1 MKAAI
6 LEEYGG
12 TPRYGD
18 FEEPTSGE
26 GVAVL
31 DVLAAVLNPS
41 DLSRSQGPGR
51 FFVEPPT
58 LPYVVGREGV
68 ARLTDGRRVYFGST
82 AGQFGSCAERCA
94 VAEQSI
100 VELPDGLDEGVAA
113 SLGTSG
119 TGWLA
124 LEWRAQLKPGE
135 TVVILGATG
144 VVGQIAVQ
152 AAKLLGAGRVVA
164 IGRNAQRLERAR
176 EVGADATVQLGAGAD
191 LTEALKEACGGGFD
205 VALDPLW
212 GEPLAAVLAA
222 ANPGA
227 RIVQIGQSAG
237 AIAPLASAAIRGKML
252 AILGYT
258 NFNRLVP
265 AKERAR
271 AFQTMLDHASA
282 GRIVVDVERVPLAET
297 GAAWERQK
305 QSPGAKLVI
314 VP

>member
-18 FEEPTSGE
+18 FEEPTAGE
-26 GVAVL
+26 GIAVL

-51 FFVEPPT
+51 FFVEPPI

-68 ARLTDGRRVYFGST
+68 ARLSDGRRVYFGST
-82 AGQFGSCAERCA
+82 SGRFGACAERSA
-94 VAEQSI
+94 VEERSL
-100 VELPDGLDEGVAA
+100 VELPDGLDDGVAA
-113 SLGTSG
+113 ALGTSG

-124 LEWRAQLKPGE
+124 LEWRAQLEPGE
-135 TVVILGATG
+135 TVVILAATG
-144 VVGQIAVQ
+144 VVGQIAIQ

-164 IGRNAQRLERAR
+164 VGRNRAR
-176 EVGADATVQLGAGAD
+176 LARALEVGADATVELDGAELED
-191 LTEALKEACGGGFD
+191 ELKAACEGGFD

-212 GEPLAAVLAA
+212 GERLEAVLGA

-227 RIVQIGQSAG
+227 RIVQIGQSGG

-252 AILGYT
+252 SILGYT

-265 AKERAR
+265 AAERSR
-271 AFQTMLDHASA
+271 AFRLMLEHASA
-282 GRIVVDVERVPLAET
+282 GRLVVDVERVPLEET
-297 GAAWERQK
+297 AAAWERQRE
-305 QSPGAKLVI
+305 SPGTKLVI

>member
-18 FEEPTSGE
+18 FDEPAGGD

-31 DVLAAVLNPS
+31 AVVAAVLNPS

-68 ARLTDGRRVYFGST
+68 ARMADGQMVYFGAT
-82 AGQFGSCAERCA
+82 AGAFGSCAERCA
-94 VAEQSI
+94 VEEHSI
-100 VELPDGLDEGVAA
+100 VALPDGLDPGVAA

-124 LEWRAQLKPGE
+124 LEWRAALKPGE
-135 TVVILGATG
+135 TVLILGATG

-164 IGRNAQRLERAR
+164 VGRNARRLQRAR
-176 EVGADATVQLGAGAD
+176 ELGADATVQLADDIDLPGAI
-191 LTEALKEACGGGFD
+191 ESACGGGFD

-212 GEPLAAVLAA
+212 GEALADVLAA

-237 AIAPLASAAIRGKML
+237 PIAPLASTTIRGKML
-252 AILGYT
+252 SLLGYT

-265 AKERAR
+265 AAERDR
-271 AFQTMLDHASA
+271 AFRTMLEHASA
-282 GRIVVDVERVPLAET
+282 GRLTVDVENVPLSQT
-297 GAAWERQK
+297 GAAWERQRH
-305 QSPGAKLVI
+305 SPGAKLVI

>member
-6 LEEYGG
+6 LDEYGG
-12 TPRYGD
+12 IPRYGD
-18 FEEPTSGE
+18 FDEPHGGD

-41 DLSRSQGPGR
+41 DISRAQGPGR
-51 FFVEPPT
+51 FFVEPPP

-68 ARLTDGRRVYFGST
+68 ARTVDGRRVYFGATS
-82 AGQFGSCAERCA
+82 GPFGSCAERCA
-94 VAEQSI
+94 VEERSI

-124 LEWRAQLKPGE
+124 LEWRAGLKAGE
-135 TVVILGATG
+135 TVVILAATG

-164 IGRNAQRLERAR
+164 VGRNAKRLDRAL
-176 EVGADATVQLGAGAD
+176 ELGADAVVTLGDQATLGVE
-191 LTEALKEACGGGFD
+191 LREACGGGFD
-205 VALDPLW
+205 VALDPIW
-212 GEPLAAVLAA
+212 GEPLAAALEA

-237 AIAPLASAAIRGKML
+237 PIAPLASAAIRGKML
-252 AILGYT
+252 ALLGYT

-265 AKERAR
+265 AAERERAFR
-271 AFQTMLDHASA
+271 TMLEHAAA
-282 GRIVVDVERVPLAET
+282 GRLVVDVERVPLAET
-297 GAAWERQK
+297 GSAWQRQRK
-305 QSPGAKLVI
+305 SPGAKLVI